1 MTVVSNTSPLSNL
14 SAIGHIE
21 LLAQIYG
28 RITIPTAVANEL
40 AAAAP
45 EDLGVREVPSL
56 AWIEIRPVANQ
67 SLVEYLVSDRQIH
80 IGEAEAIALAVELN
94 AARLIIDERLGR
106 REANRL
112 GIPIVGILGI
122 LVAAKNRG
130 LISAVRPLMD
140 ELIAQADFR
149 VAPQLYTEILVMAG
163 E

>member
-40 AAAAP
+40 ASAAP
-45 EDLGVREVPSL
+45 EDLGVREVPNL

-67 SLVEYLVSDRQIH
+67 SLVEHLVSDRQIH

-94 AARLIIDERLGR
+94 ADRLIIDERLGR